1 MPFLEERGLNYKVY
15 RNYEFN
21 IGHVKFEVLLR
32 LQREDVKLVD
42 SYRSIVQRSLASDMR
57 HQDDKDQVFCEGVFL
72 GPIPSRLLFCQE

>member
-21 IGHVKFEVLLR
+21 IGHVKFELLLR

-42 SYRSIVQRSLASDMR
+42 SNRSVVQRSL
-57 HQDDKDQVFCEGVFL
+57 G
-72 GPIPSRLLFCQE
+72 